1 MGLAADRG
9 KPRIFIKEELMSW
22 SWEVQGRWMLRRVE
36 RPERNIHQ
44 RSGGLDQVEKI
55 FQRFSPISILF
66 FINGIKDIL
75 DQDF

>member
-1 MGLAADRG
+1 M
-9 KPRIFIKEELMSW
+9 
-22 SWEVQGRWMLRRVE
+22 QGRWMLRRVE

-44 RSGGLDQVEKI
+44 RSGGLVQVEKI

-66 FINGIKDIL
+66 FINGIKDVS